1 MGALLVSRRLACFL
15 GVVIGWQFLL
25 YAGDE
30 PGSDSVQSARSLKR
44 MQQRM
49 ASLRVERP
57 DAGERVELRETA
69 VLRYSNPG
77 GLTVTTDGAV
87 WVWGKVGRPA
97 AISAIFFEKLPEGG
111 EKWSCELTCL
121 ADEELLLTSPAEW
134 KWEPAKSDL
143 HWARFSDSPP
153 VAETAALR
161 ARQLKDLARRFTAS
175 ESFGEGQ
182 TDQLRLL
189 TQPLYRYAEPDHDLV
204 DGALMAFAA
213 ATNPEVVLLLEARR
227 DKAGKAT
234 WHFAFARMGAA
245 AAQARMDRQII
256 WECSAIKDW
265 KSDESYFSYYGS
277 DEFVFGD
284 AAATE

>member
-1 MGALLVSRRLACFL
+1 MGVLPISRRLACFL
-15 GVVIGWQFLL
+15 VLVIGWHSLL
-25 YAGDE
+25 HAGDDQ
-30 PGSDSVQSARSLKR
+30 GSETVQSARSLKR
-44 MQQRM
+44 MQRRV
-49 ASLRVERP
+49 ASLSVERR
-57 DAGERVELRETA
+57 DAGEQVELKETA

-87 WVWGKVGRPA
+87 WVWGKVGRPI
-97 AISAIFFEKLPEGG
+97 AISAIFFEQLSEGG
-111 EKWSCELTCL
+111 EKWSCELTSL
-121 ADEELLLTSPAEW
+121 ADEELLLKSPAGW
-134 KWEPAKSDL
+134 KWSPTKSDL
-143 HWARFSDSPP
+143 QWTRFPDSPP

-161 ARQLKDLARRFTAS
+161 TRQLKDLARRFTAS

-227 DKAGKAT
+227 DKGGKAA

-245 AAQARMDRQII
+245 AAQARMEGKVI
-256 WECSAIKDW
+256 WECAAIKDW
-265 KSDESYFSYYGS
+265 KSDE
-277 DEFVFGD
+277 
-284 AAATE
+284 